1 MHFKNLKKQKG
12 FTLIEVL
19 IYIAVSAVMI
29 VVVVGFAR
37 ELLKVRNKITIVSK
51 VEQNARYAMSR
62 MVKEIREAQDVEV
75 LDQNTII
82 LQAADVNR
90 NPVIFDLGNGILYM
104 KEGAG
109 DLIAITGNDVK
120 VGEVLF
126 EDRTTPNSADIIKIT
141 LLITHPDTNLS
152 PDSQASVELDTYVA
166 RR

>member
-1 MHFKNLKKQKG
+1 MKKQKG
-12 FTLIEVL
+12 FTLIEIL
-19 IYIAVSAVMI
+19 IYIAVSSVVL

-37 ELLKVRNKITIVSK
+37 EILKVRNKITIISK
-51 VEQNARYAMSR
+51 VEQNARYAMTR
-62 MVKEIREAQDVEV
+62 MVKEIREAEDIEV

-82 LQAADVNR
+82 LQVSDVSR
-90 NPVIFDLGNGILYM
+90 NPVIFDLGDGVLYI
-104 KEGAG
+104 KEGAV
-109 DLIAITGNDVK
+109 DPVAVTGNDVK

>member
-1 MHFKNLKKQKG
+1 MKKQEG

-19 IYIAVSAVMI
+19 IYIAVSAVM
-29 VVVVGFAR
+29 VFVVVGFAR
-37 ELLKVRNKITIVSK
+37 EILKVRNKITIVSK

-62 MVKEIREAQDVEV
+62 MVKEIREAEDIEV

-82 LQAADVNR
+82 LQVADLGR
-90 NPVIFDLGNGILYM
+90 NPIVFDLGNGILYM
-104 KEGAG
+104 KEGQG
-109 DLIAITGNDVK
+109 DFTALTGNDVK

-141 LLITHPDTNLS
+141 LLITHPDANLS